1 MTPRQPSHGHL
12 GGAGKDAAPRVAR
25 DVMQKRM
32 LERGGGERAEPQR
45 SAGHKMLW
53 FAQEAAQ
60 LFRAKSADA
69 FFFSKTG
76 VNWVPPQAS

>member
-25 DVMQKRM
+25 GVMQKRM

-45 SAGHKMLW
+45 SPAHKMLW
-53 FAQEAAQ
+53 FAQIAAQ
-60 LFRAKSADA
+60 HVRAKSVDA
-69 FFFSKTG
+69 FFFSKNG
-76 VNWVPPQAS
+76 VIRMPYQES